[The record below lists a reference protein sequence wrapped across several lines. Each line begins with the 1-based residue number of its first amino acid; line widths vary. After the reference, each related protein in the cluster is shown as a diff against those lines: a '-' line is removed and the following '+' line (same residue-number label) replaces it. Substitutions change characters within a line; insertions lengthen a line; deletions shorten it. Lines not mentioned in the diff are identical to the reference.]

1 MILTLLSRHLQLEDA
16 EFAAQ
21 SALKN
26 KKKLEEDV
34 ADLQSQLD
42 ILSKSKKEV
51 TQTSPANLKW
61 FYQEHP
67 FEKSINK
74 ILSRVVLLQKGYFG
88 AKKWK
93 NRTMHKTNSSDFIDG
108 RAPGILN
115 GCQDEKTVALL
126 LKMLMKTPAVWSTL
140 DNKRKTRLGL
150 RHMSWMSSAT

>member
-1 MILTLLSRHLQLEDA
+1 MHDFLTFLSCHLQLEDA

-51 TQTSPANLKW
+51 TQTSPAYLKW

-67 FEKSINK
+67 VEKSIN
-74 ILSRVVLLQKGYFG
+74 Q
-88 AKKWK
+88 
-93 NRTMHKTNSSDFIDG
+93 NT
-108 RAPGILN
+108 
-115 GCQDEKTVALL
+115 E
-126 LKMLMKTPAVWSTL
+126 
-140 DNKRKTRLGL
+140 
-150 RHMSWMSSAT
+150 

>member
-88 AKKWK
+88 AKK
-93 NRTMHKTNSSDFIDG
+93 
-108 RAPGILN
+108 
-115 GCQDEKTVALL
+115 
-126 LKMLMKTPAVWSTL
+126 
-140 DNKRKTRLGL
+140 
-150 RHMSWMSSAT
+150 